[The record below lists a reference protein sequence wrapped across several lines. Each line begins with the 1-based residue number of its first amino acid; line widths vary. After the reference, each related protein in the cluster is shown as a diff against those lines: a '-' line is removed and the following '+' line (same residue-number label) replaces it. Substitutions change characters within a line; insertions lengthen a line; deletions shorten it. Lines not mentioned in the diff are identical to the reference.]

1 MRFFFRHF
9 HLVFFGMANKM
20 TRRGIWIMAGTM
32 ATVVIKLKCER
43 VLFVF
48 VYAYSLGAGIE

>member
-1 MRFFFRHF
+1 
-9 HLVFFGMANKM
+9 M